1 MPKFLS
7 CMQSGR
13 SKSVVKADTQAGK
26 ALDIHGTPRIF
37 INGKLYRSGNSVQQ
51 MAMAIERELGNTGK
65 EAIVRARSLK
75 AKQKPIQ
82 PIPQDIPEMQ
92 NILMGNLQ
100 FSIDTFESGL
110 ENKSAVTGKHVI
122 PATRMSWYA
131 AKEACENAGKRLCS
145 QQEWL
150 SACQGKIAVDDD
162 KDGEFAD
169 DLVEGNA
176 YPYGEYHDRKR
187 CWDGKDRDEFRPVY
201 TGEMPGCVTN
211 DGIYDLTGNVEEWV
225 GTTEKEA
232 TLMGGAYDTSKD
244 HARCSRNNDTF
255 GPGYANKKTGFRCCK

>member
-1 MPKFLS
+1 MISNSMQKVLGWICLKFLS

-26 ALDIHGTPRIF
+26 SLDIHGTPRIF

-65 EAIVRARSLK
+65 EAIARARGLK
-75 AKQKPIQ
+75 AKQKTIK

-92 NILMGNLQ
+92 SITMGNLQ

-131 AKEACENAGKRLCS
+131 AKEACEKAGRDFCT

-150 SACQGKIAVDDD
+150 SACQGK
-162 KDGEFAD
+162 
-169 DLVEGNA
+169 NR
-176 YPYGEYHDRKR
+176 YR
-187 CWDGKDRDEFRPVY
+187 
-201 TGEMPGCVTN
+201 
-211 DGIYDLTGNVEEWV
+211 
-225 GTTEKEA
+225 
-232 TLMGGAYDTSKD
+232 
-244 HARCSRNNDTF
+244 
-255 GPGYANKKTGFRCCK
+255 